1 MKWRLENIIEYW
13 FVLPVAI
20 AISTAVSS
28 IGIGGG
34 VLLMP
39 FFLLILKLSPDVAVA
54 TSLVIQTAGM
64 GSATLTCVRQQRVD
78 FKLAGFILAVAIPGV
93 IGGSFLA
100 GNLKSEVMQMV
111 LGIMVMTTAFLFV
124 SSEQKYTDLGGAKV
138 NMQNVYRH
146 SWITIPASVASGMLS
161 TSMSEWLIPVMRSK
175 LSLNMSSA
183 IGTCLG
189 IAFAVSCVAATTHI
203 LMGNQVNFSVIVW
216 AIPGV
221 IMGGQIG
228 PRITKRINERL
239 LKEAFVFFLTLV
251 GIHLIYNSY

>member
-1 MKWRLENIIEYW
+1 MIDYEYW
-13 FVLPVAI
+13 FVFPVAI
-20 AISTAVSS
+20 FISTAVSS

-39 FFLLILKLSPDVAVA
+39 FFLLVLKLSPDVAVT
-54 TSLVIQTAGM
+54 TSLIIQTAGM

-100 GNLKSEVMQMV
+100 GNLKSGSMQMV

-124 SSEQKYTDLGGAKV
+124 SSEQKYTDLGKSKV
-138 NMQNVYRH
+138 DMKDAYRH
-146 SWITIPASVASGMLS
+146 SWITVPASIASGMLS

-189 IAFAVSCVAATTHI
+189 IAFAVSCVGAISHV
-203 LMGNQVNFSVIVW
+203 LMGSEGNWAVIAW

-221 IMGGQIG
+221 MTGGQIG

-239 LKEAFVFFLTLV
+239 LKEAFIFFLTLV